1 MEQIELRG
9 GSIARVRGSNRTADW
24 TDGRSVLIDK

>member
-1 MEQIELRG
+1 MERAELRG
-9 GSIARVRGSNRTADW
+9 GSIARLRIEPDPGW